1 MAVEAPNVEY
11 YRLVDDG
18 TGMDQLDFLKDGNNA
33 VVAANFLDFGIV
45 DAGNNTYKQNVSDI
59 TADNSACQVYAIFN
73 NKGGQTDRADM
84 QNAWLSV
91 VSNEEGQQ
99 GSSQG
104 DVFERKWI
112 QVVLNDH
119 DEATNAKSLGKYSAK
134 VAQEIPGVTADTEE
148 TKLQLTALGIDESTQ
163 AGTIKGAQNGGALT
177 DTQNYARVKVWL
189 KIEADAPAGPHLFR
203 LRTTYSYT

>member
-1 MAVEAPNVEY
+1 MAEQPIVEY

-18 TGMDQLDFLKDGNNA
+18 TGMDKLDFLKNSKNEI
-33 VVAANFLDFGIV
+33 VPANFLDFGIV
-45 DAGNNTYKQNVSDI
+45 DAGSNTYKENVSEI
-59 TADNSACQVYAIFN
+59 TSDNAACQVYAIFN
-73 NKGGQTDRADM
+73 NKGGQSDKANM

-91 VSNEEGQQ
+91 VSNEQGQQ

-119 DEATNAKSLGKYSAK
+119 DEATDAKSLGKYSAK
-134 VAQEIPGVTADTEE
+134 AAQDIPGVTADTEE
-148 TKLQLTALGIDESTQ
+148 TKLQLTALGLDESTQ
-163 AGTIKGAQNGGALT
+163 GGTIKGAQNGGALT

-189 KIEADAPAGPHLFR
+189 KIENNAPAGPHLFR